1 MDLKRDEKKAVLYL
15 VAQMLLCFCLCQ
27 YGLQRIF
34 GFSLFPDE
42 FGYWAPAAKLLGWDW
57 SETVSLGSYYSFGYS
72 LILTPILSFVKDSIA
87 AYRAAVV
94 INMLLMCVSLG
105 LMNRLIRKLLPDMEG
120 SVAALVSGIAVLY
133 PAWIFYV
140 QMTMTEALLL
150 FVYLLICNLFFHFFE
165 KPGVFTVIALAAALI
180 YIYLVHMRGI
190 GTLAAGGAVF
200 ALECWRN
207 QNRGAQKKILA
218 ALVLMA
224 CLFAVGLGM
233 KNLLIDG
240 LYQRADA
247 GTLMV
252 NDYSGQWEKLRLLC
266 SARGVRL
273 LGLGLAGKL
282 LYLGVSTFGLAWR
295 GLWYAGKR
303 AWKSLREKDANPI
316 WIFLFLASAAQLGV
330 TVIYTLRSA
339 EEGNDRLD
347 LFVHGRYCELI
358 VPLLIALGIRQMLD
372 SGRLWRQTGL
382 MAAGMTLFTYLASGL
397 ASRLELDNIHGYFM
411 IGMSYLLDEEKVEPA
426 LFLWKALGLGILL
439 MVLVSALI
447 DIYRKKFPSL
457 EWVLLPLLALQ
468 VALGIQASEHYVY
481 IGNSYG
487 YMDIQVAD
495 KLKAVLEEEGQEGRG
510 RIIHLY
516 EGGTPYIEQIQFR
529 LRDAQ
534 IEIWNVQGIGSDG
547 ERIDPASC
555 EAQIETVLDR
565 LKPEDKVI
573 SGAES
578 DWNGRLEELYG
589 QDWKSGH
596 LCLYY
601 NRDA

>member
-1 MDLKRDEKKAVLYL
+1 MDQRRDEKKAVLYL
-15 VAQMLLCFCLCQ
+15 AAQMLLCFCLCQ
-27 YGLQRIF
+27 YGLQRVF

-72 LILTPILSFVKDSIA
+72 LILTPILSFVKDSVA

-94 INMLLMCVSLG
+94 VNMLLMCISLG
-105 LMNRLIRKLLPDMEG
+105 LMYRLTRKVFPDMQG
-120 SVAALVSGIAVLY
+120 PVAALVCGIAVLY

-150 FVYLLICNLFFHFFE
+150 FLYLLICNLLFYLFE
-165 KPGVFTVIALAAALI
+165 KPRALTAIALAAALI

-190 GTLAAGGAVF
+190 GTLAAGGMVL
-200 ALECWRN
+200 ALEYWRS
-207 QNRGAQKKILA
+207 QNREAKKKIVFL
-218 ALVLMA
+218 LVLMA
-224 CLFAVGLGM
+224 FLFAVGLGM
-233 KNLLIDG
+233 KNLVIDG

-247 GTLMV
+247 GTLRV
-252 NDYSGQWEKLRLLC
+252 NDYSGQWEKLRSLC
-266 SARGVRL
+266 SARGIL
-273 LGLGLAGKL
+273 FFLLGLAGKL

-303 AWKSLREKDANPI
+303 ARMSLKEKNANPI
-316 WIFLFLASAAQLGV
+316 WLFLFLASAAQLGV
-330 TVIYTLRSA
+330 TVIYTLWSVDT
-339 EEGNDRLD
+339 GSDRLD

-358 VPLLIALGIRQMLD
+358 VPPLIVLGIRQILD

-382 MAAGMTLFTYLASGL
+382 IAAGMTFFTYLAAGR
-397 ASRLELDNIHGYFM
+397 AGRLEMSNIHGYFM
-411 IGMSYLLDEEKVEPA
+411 VGMSYLLDEENVDPA
-426 LFLWKALGLGILL
+426 LFLWKALGLGILI
-439 MVLVSALI
+439 MVLVSALT

-457 EWVLLPLLALQ
+457 EWILLPLLALQ
-468 VALGIQASEHYVY
+468 IALGIQASEHYIY

-495 KLKAVLEEEGQEGRG
+495 RLKAVLEEEGPEGRG

-529 LRDAQ
+529 LRDVQ
-534 IEIWNVQGIGSDG
+534 IEIWNVPDIGSGG
-547 ERIDPASC
+547 ESMAKASC
-555 EAQIETVLDR
+555 GMQTETVLAKLR
-565 LKPEDKVI
+565 PEDKVI

-578 DWNGRLEELYG
+578 SWNKRLEELYG

>member
-1 MDLKRDEKKAVLYL
+1 MDLKRDEKKAALYL
-15 VAQMLLCFCLCQ
+15 AAQMLLCFCLCQ

-72 LILTPILSFVKDSIA
+72 LILTPILSFVKDSIT

-94 INMLLMCVSLG
+94 INMLLMCISLG
-105 LMNRLIRKLLPDMEG
+105 LMHRLIRKVFPDME
-120 SVAALVSGIAVLY
+120 SPAAALVSGIAVLY

-150 FVYLLICNLFFHFFE
+150 FLYLLICNLFFHLFE
-165 KPGVFTVIALAAALI
+165 KPGAFTAIALAAALI

-190 GTLAAGGAVF
+190 GTLAAGGAVL

-207 QNRGAQKKILA
+207 QNRGAKKKILTV
-218 ALVLMA
+218 LVLMA
-224 CLFAVGLGM
+224 CLFIVGLGM
-233 KNLLIDG
+233 KDLLIDG

-247 GTLMV
+247 GMLEV
-252 NDYSGQWEKLRLLC
+252 NDYSGQWEKIRFLC
-266 SARGVRL
+266 SAKGVL
-273 LGLGLAGKL
+273 FLGLGLAGKL

-303 AWKSLREKDANPI
+303 AWKSLKEKDANPI
-316 WIFLFLASAAQLGV
+316 WIFVFLASAAQLGV
-330 TVIYTLRSA
+330 TVIYTLRSVD
-339 EEGNDRLD
+339 EGNDRLD

-358 VPLLIALGIRQMLD
+358 VPLLIALGIRQILD

-382 MAAGMTLFTYLASGL
+382 MAAGMTFFTYLAAGR
-397 ASRLELDNIHGYFM
+397 AGQLEMDNIHGYFM
-411 IGMSYLLDEEKVEPA
+411 IGMSYLLDEEKADPV

-439 MVLVSALI
+439 MVLVSALT
-447 DIYRKKFPSL
+447 DIYRKKIPSL
-457 EWVLLPLLALQ
+457 EWALLPLLALQ
-468 VALGIQASEHYVY
+468 VILGIQASEHYVY

-495 KLKAVLEEEGQEGRG
+495 KLKTVLEEEGNEGKG

-516 EGGTPYIEQIQFR
+516 EGDTPYIEQIQFR
-529 LRDAQ
+529 LRDTQ
-534 IEIWNVQGIGSDG
+534 IEIWNVQGIGSGD
-547 ERIDPASC
+547 ETIVAASC

-565 LKPEDKVI
+565 LRPEDKVI

-578 DWNGRLEELYG
+578 SWNGYLEELYG
-589 QDWKSGH
+589 LDWNSGH

-601 NRDA
+601 NRNA